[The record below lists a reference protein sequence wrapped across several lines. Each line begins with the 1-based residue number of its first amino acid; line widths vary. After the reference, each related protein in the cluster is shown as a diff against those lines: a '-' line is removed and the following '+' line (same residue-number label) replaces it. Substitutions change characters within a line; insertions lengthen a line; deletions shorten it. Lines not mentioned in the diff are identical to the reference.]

1 MDEIKYPIGAFELP
15 KEITQKHIVT
25 YIEEL
30 RRFPY
35 LLEEAVKQC
44 PLNILNLTYREGG
57 WTIAQIVHHLA
68 DVDMNSFIRCK
79 LALTEENPMVK
90 PYEET
95 LWAEIPEAK
104 DFYISPSLRIIEG
117 VHWRWWK
124 FLRAF
129 TPEDFEKTYR
139 HPQSGQT
146 ISIKQEIA
154 KSVWHGKH
162 HLAHIEL
169 AKKLQISNNKL

>member
-1 MDEIKYPIGAFELP
+1 
-15 KEITQKHIVT
+15 
-25 YIEEL
+25 
-30 RRFPY
+30 
-35 LLEEAVKQC
+35 
-44 PLNILNLTYREGG
+44 
-57 WTIAQIVHHLA
+57 
-68 DVDMNSFIRCK
+68 
-79 LALTEENPMVK
+79 MVK